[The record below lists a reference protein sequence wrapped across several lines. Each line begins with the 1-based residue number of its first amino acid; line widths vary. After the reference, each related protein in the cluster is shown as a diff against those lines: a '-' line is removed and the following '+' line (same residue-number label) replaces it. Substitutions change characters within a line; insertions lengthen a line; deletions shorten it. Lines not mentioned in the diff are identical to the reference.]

1 MQLRA
6 VADSSVGLRGRSRFA
21 TRARWFP
28 ASCNAHAGPPIR
40 RFVLS
45 RMAPTRRL
53 MAVSLGKMPTTSV
66 RRLISPSRRSIGL
79 VECSLARCEVGT
91 FGSEALPASH
101 CISFE
106 PRNLA
111 TADDGTCT
119 HFVEKIRNIGAIMR
133 PSVVGNRL
141 GQVGFGQSIF
151 AGRCSR
157 DNANGSHPHIHK
169 RAYSGSMISR
179 LSSI

>member
-1 MQLRA
+1 LFEQDGSDETP
-6 VADSSVGLRGRSRFA
+6 DS
-21 TRARWFP
+21 
-28 ASCNAHAGPPIR
+28 
-40 RFVLS
+40 
-45 RMAPTRRL
+45 
-53 MAVSLGKMPTTSV
+53 
-66 RRLISPSRRSIGL
+66 GL
-79 VECSLARCEVGT
+79 VGEDADDLGAPLDLAVEAFDRIGGVQLGRCEVGT

-101 CISFE
+101 CISLE

-133 PSVVGNRL
+133 PSVAGNRL

-169 RAYSGSMISR
+169 RLFGLRDLAP
-179 LSSI
+179 